1 METLADLFRVHFAIT
16 GQYDFRTPFTL
27 SMKFPAQEVTEDVNN
42 SRKNSIEVADAVLEL
57 VRTACGLGEDDGLPT
72 DVIRDI
78 VDKYTFLDPVDIM
91 KWTRGAKTVSTAAA
105 LADTSGL
112 STSGGDLSDTDFG
125 GDESAESAE
134 SDFMDE
140 IDSMG
145 DDGLFDTE
153 ESKKPSEQRLREERI
168 REVYKRKRDEL
179 YFTALKESA
188 VDSFTRNGEHV
199 RFFSSASPES
209 SLMLEVLESE
219 SKQDRLREKLGIE

>member
-1 METLADLFRVHFAIT
+1 
-16 GQYDFRTPFTL
+16 
-27 SMKFPAQEVTEDVNN
+27 
-42 SRKNSIEVADAVLEL
+42 
-57 VRTACGLGEDDGLPT
+57 
-72 DVIRDI
+72 
-78 VDKYTFLDPVDIM
+78 M

-112 STSGGDLSDTDFG
+112 STSGGDLPDTDFG

-134 SDFMDE
+134 SAESDFIDE
-140 IDSMG
+140 MDSMG
-145 DDGLFDTE
+145 DGGLFDTE
-153 ESKKPSEQRLREERI
+153 ESKKTSEQRLREARI
-168 REVYKRKRDEL
+168 REAYKSKRDEL